1 MTETIKVEVDEA
13 LARRF
18 RKKAMET
25 YGYKKGSMKKAL
37 EACMEMFASSGV
49 ADWSSMRGVLK
60 APGMTS
66 VELQH
71 KLWSKLD
78 SHRR

>member
-1 MTETIKVEVDEA
+1 MTETIKVEVNEA
-13 LARRF
+13 LARKF

-25 YGYKKGSMKKAL
+25 YGYKKGAMKKAL
-37 EACMEMFASSGV
+37 EESMRKFASQGKV
-49 ADWSSMRGVLK
+49 DWHSLRGSLK

-71 KLWSKLD
+71 QAWSRVD
-78 SHRR
+78 

>member
-1 MTETIKVEVDEA
+1 MTETIKVEVNDA
-13 LARRF
+13 LARKF

-37 EACMEMFASSGV
+37 EESMRKFASPGAV
-49 ADWSSMRGVLK
+49 DWHSLRGKLK

-71 KLWSKLD
+71 KAWSHAD
-78 SHRR
+78 

>member
-1 MTETIKVEVDEA
+1 MTETIKVEVNEA
-13 LARRF
+13 LARKF

-25 YGYKKGSMKKAL
+25 YGYKKGAMKKAL
-37 EACMEMFASSGV
+37 EESMQRFASPGV
-49 ADWSSMRGVLK
+49 VDWDSLTGLIK

-71 KLWSKLD
+71 RAWSDLD
-78 SHRR
+78 